1 MAPFRR
7 KEIDVNP
14 GSPSTADGGT
24 SHEQC
29 EASPRVIKRYV
40 NRKLYDTVESRY
52 VTLDEIAHMVKL
64 GDDVKVVEERTEND
78 LTGVTLL
85 QIILEEQ
92 RRSARVPTRLL
103 SELIRNGASP
113 VQPAPERRAPDAAE
127 VRVIR
132 DGAEQRLH
140 CVVERG
146 QQANDRAKE
155 MLAASQQAVLE
166 LQRRMNE
173 RVGAA
178 FEVVAAV
185 GKLKRELA
193 HIIGRIEYLDE
204 RLQGIREEPRAT
216 VAAASRRP
224 ELRSAP

>member
-1 MAPFRR
+1 MNPAP
-7 KEIDVNP
+7 P
-14 GSPSTADGGT
+14 CAADGGALPAAC
-24 SHEQC
+24 Q
-29 EASPRVIKRYV
+29 AGPRIIKRYV

-52 VTLDEIAHMVKL
+52 VTLDEIAHMIKL
-64 GDDVKVVEERTEND
+64 GDDVRVLEERTERD

-92 RRSARVPTRLL
+92 RRYDKVSPRLL
-103 SELIRNGASP
+103 CDLIRKGACELPPPSEAG
-113 VQPAPERRAPDAAE
+113 PADAAE
-127 VRVIR
+127 PATGIR

-140 CVVERG
+140 VVMERG
-146 QQANDRAKE
+146 QHANDRARE
-155 MLAASQQAVLE
+155 MVALSQQAMRE

-193 HIIGRIEYLDE
+193 HITGRIEYLDE
-204 RLQGIREEPRAT
+204 RLRWIREEPSPVLGSVR
-216 VAAASRRP
+216 RRP
-224 ELRSAP
+224 ELRTVP

>member
-1 MAPFRR
+1 M
-7 KEIDVNP
+7 NP
-14 GSPSTADGGT
+14 GPSSAADG
-24 SHEQC
+24 
-29 EASPRVIKRYV
+29 EASQAARDRAAPRVIKRYV

-52 VTLDEIAHMVKL
+52 VTLDEIAHMIKL
-64 GDDVKVVEERTEND
+64 GEEVQVLEERTEQD

-92 RRSARVPTRLL
+92 RRSARVSPRLL
-103 SELIRNGASP
+103 SDLIRRGSCEVPNAG
-113 VQPAPERRAPDAAE
+113 ERPPLQAAE
-127 VRVIR
+127 VNKGVR

-155 MLAASQQAVLE
+155 MVASSQQAVLD

-193 HIIGRIEYLDE
+193 HITGRIEYLDE
-204 RLQGIREEPRAT
+204 RLREIRDPAPAL
-216 VAAASRRP
+216 VASRRP
-224 ELRSAP
+224 ELRTVP